1 VSTDR
6 TDERDLA
13 ARLLDIINASWMTRA
28 ASVTV
33 QLGLPD
39 LLESGG
45 RSLDELTATLQCDRR
60 ALHQFL
66 RALCSL
72 DICREAADGRFEI
85 TPMGRLL
92 GSHSEYSVRSWAAYW
107 GESASPMWSY
117 LLESVKSGTGVRER
131 LTGKPG
137 FEHLQNDAS
146 AAQTFNAAMV
156 ELTRLMA
163 SQAAQAYD
171 FGSKRVADIG
181 GGYGELL
188 AAVLEAH
195 PTCRGLL
202 FDMEHA
208 IAAARARFAARGLA
222 GRCEFETGDF
232 FASVPA
238 GLDVYMLKSVIHDW
252 NDERGRA
259 ILASCRRA
267 MLPSSRLLLIERSM
281 PERMEP
287 TREHRALARSDLHM
301 RVALGAQERTEAEF
315 MRLLRS
321 ADLEVTRSWP
331 IAAGYTFI
339 EAQIR
344 SPR

>member
-1 VSTDR
+1 VITDS
-6 TDERDLA
+6 TDERELA
-13 ARLLDIINASWMTRA
+13 ARLLDIVNASWMSHA
-28 ASVTV
+28 AAVTV

-39 LLESGG
+39 LLESGS
-45 RSLDELTATLQCDRR
+45 RSLDDLATTLACDRH

-72 DICREAADGRFEI
+72 DICREGSDGQFAI

-92 GSHSEYSVRSWAAYW
+92 GSHAEYSVRSWTTYW
-107 GESASPMWSY
+107 GESASPLWTH
-117 LLESVKSGTGVRER
+117 LLECVKSGTGVRER
-131 LTGKPG
+131 ITGKPG
-137 FEHLQNDAS
+137 FEHLQSNAL

-163 SQAAQAYD
+163 GQAAHAYD
-171 FGSKRVADIG
+171 FAGKRVADIG

-195 PTCRGLL
+195 PSCRGLL

-208 IAAARARFAARGLA
+208 IAAARTRFAARGLA
-222 GRCEFETGDF
+222 ARCDFETGDF

-252 NDERGRA
+252 NDERGRT

-267 MLPSSRLLLIERSM
+267 MLPSSRLLLIERVV

-301 RVALGAQERTEAEF
+301 RVALGAHERTAAGF
-315 MRLLRS
+315 VKLLRS
-321 ADLEVTRSWP
+321 AGLDETRSWP
-331 IAAGYTFI
+331 GGAGYTFI
-339 EAQIR
+339 EAQLG
-344 SPR
+344 